1 MQRVV
6 YRLSLLL
13 VAVVAFAASAS
24 DLFAQGYPNR
34 PIRVI
39 VPYGAGGGTDITL
52 RAVQQKIEAV
62 LGQSLIVEYRAGGGT
77 LIGTKVVEA
86 AAPDGYT
93 LGVFDPAF
101 IINPTISSSANYD
114 PLKNFTPVSLISA
127 TPLIFAVP
135 PESPFKTLKE
145 LLDYAKANPGKLT
158 YGSPG
163 IGSGGHMAMEQFCHV
178 FDLKIVHDP
187 YKGSGPGIVAL
198 LAGQMNMMMV
208 GSGITPYVQLGKLR
222 ALAVTSAERLPALP
236 NVPTF
241 TELGYPNVNV
251 QTFAGVVAPA
261 GTPKEVIDKLH
272 NAVATAV
279 RTPEVRDKLVKFNQ
293 FPVGNTPEEFR
304 EFLQTNA
311 KSLQAVARDSHI
323 KID

>member
-1 MQRVV
+1 MLRGHC
-6 YRLSLLL
+6 RLSLLL
-13 VAVVAFAASAS
+13 AAVVAFAASGS
-24 DLFAQGYPNR
+24 NLFAQDYPNR

-52 RAVQQKIEAV
+52 RAVQKKAEAV
-62 LGQSLIVEYRAGGGT
+62 LGQSFVIEYRAGGGT
-77 LIGTKVVEA
+77 LIGTKVVESA
-86 AAPDGYT
+86 ASDGYT
-93 LGVFDPAF
+93 IGVFDPAF
-101 IINPTISSSANYD
+101 IINPTISSSAKYD
-114 PLKNFTPVSLISA
+114 PLKNFVPVSLISA
-127 TPLIFAVP
+127 TPLLLAVP
-135 PESPFKTLKE
+135 PGSPFQSLKE

-178 FDLKIVHDP
+178 FGLKIVHDP

-198 LAGQMNMMMV
+198 LGGQMNMMMV
-208 GSGITPYVQLGKLR
+208 GSGITPYVQQGKLR
-222 ALAVTSAERLPALP
+222 ALAVTSAKRLPALP

-241 TELGYPNVNV
+241 VELGYPNVNV

-272 NAVATAV
+272 NAIATAV
-279 RTPEVRDKLVKFNQ
+279 RTPEVHDRLVKFNQ
-293 FPVGNTPEEFR
+293 FPVGNTPDEFR

-311 KSLQAVARDSHI
+311 KSLQAIARESNI